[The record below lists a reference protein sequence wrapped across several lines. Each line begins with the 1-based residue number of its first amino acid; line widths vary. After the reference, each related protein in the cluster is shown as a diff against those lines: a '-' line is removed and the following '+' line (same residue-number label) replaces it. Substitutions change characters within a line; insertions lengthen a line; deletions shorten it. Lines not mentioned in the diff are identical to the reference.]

1 MSRNVA
7 ASGDALAGI
16 AAPDE
21 PLAAPAP
28 APLFDAVL
36 RPHRSLTPFGMR
48 VIVGLFGAVSFA
60 VGTLFLIQSAWPVFG
75 FYGLDVALVYWAL
88 RASNRQGR
96 LFERL
101 ALTRDAFTVHRVSAN
116 GVETRWEFQPYWLKL
131 DVVTHEGGGN
141 RLMLRSH
148 GRVLEIG
155 AFLTQDEKARLADA
169 LRAALA
175 KVRTPV
181 F

>member
-1 MSRNVA
+1 
-7 ASGDALAGI
+7 L
-16 AAPDE
+16 
-21 PLAAPAP
+21 
-28 APLFDAVL
+28 
-36 RPHRSLTPFGMR
+36 R
-48 VIVGLFGAVSFA
+48 VIVGLFGTASFA
-60 VGTLFLIQSAWPVFG
+60 VGTLFLIQGAWPVFG

-88 RASNRQGR
+88 RQSNRQGR

-101 ALTRDAFTVHRVSAN
+101 ALTRDTLTVRRVDAK
-116 GVETRWEFQPYWLKL
+116 GIETRWEFQPYWLKL
-131 DVVTHEGGGN
+131 DVEVREGGGN
-141 RLMLRSH
+141 RLMLRTH

-155 AFLTQDEKARLADA
+155 AFLTPDEKASLAGA